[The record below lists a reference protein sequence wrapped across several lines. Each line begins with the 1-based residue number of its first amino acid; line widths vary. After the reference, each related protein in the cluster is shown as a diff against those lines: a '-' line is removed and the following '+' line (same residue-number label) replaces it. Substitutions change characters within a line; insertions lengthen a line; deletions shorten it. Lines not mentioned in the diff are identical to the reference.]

1 MIDLGRYKISQA
13 ERSCIENLLR
23 QTGADPTLN
32 QIWGLMDAA
41 WRRADCS
48 QQTYEKRKHSD
59 FYADPVWLLNGIYI
73 EQDPVSMGHRH
84 AITNG
89 VASLGAKQIL
99 DFGGGFGTLA
109 RLMAKRLPSS
119 HISICD
125 PFPPAHGLEACKA
138 YSNITYVDA
147 LTPHQF
153 DALVCTDVLEHVH
166 DPLGL
171 LEEMITA
178 VKPGGH
184 LFIANCFQPVILCH
198 LPCTFHLRYFFSWC
212 AEPLGLKKIGRC
224 KGSHAW
230 IYQRRSGGAINRRQA
245 RLRESVAKALHPLLN
260 SLAIPA
266 RPLLRG
272 IRALLRIGAAR

>member
-1 MIDLGRYKISQA
+1 MDNAWKKYDCEQNHFNPERYGS
-13 ERSCIENLLR
+13 
-23 QTGADPTLN
+23 
-32 QIWGLMDAA
+32 
-41 WRRADCS
+41 
-48 QQTYEKRKHSD
+48 
-59 FYADPVWLLNGIYI
+59 FYSHPVWLLNGIYI

-89 VASLGAKQIL
+89 VASLDAKQIL

-109 RLMAKRLPSS
+109 RLMADRLPSS
-119 HISICD
+119 HISIYD
-125 PFPPAHGLEACKA
+125 PFPPAHGLNACKA

-171 LEEMITA
+171 LEDMVAA

-198 LPCTFHLRYFFSWC
+198 LPCTFYLRYFFGWC
-212 AEPLGLKKIGRC
+212 VEPLGLKKIGRC
-224 KGSHAW
+224 KGRHAW
-230 IYQRRSGGAINRRQA
+230 IFQRRSGGAINQRQA
-245 RLRESVAKALHPLLN
+245 RFRESVAKALHQLLN
-260 SLAIPA
+260 GLAIPA

-272 IRALLRIGAAR
+272 IRALLRIGAVS

>member
-1 MIDLGRYKISQA
+1 MIDLSKYTLSLLEATR
-13 ERSCIENLLR
+13 IEKHLR
-23 QTGADPTLN
+23 QIGAHPSLN
-32 QIWGLMDAA
+32 QIWDLMDIA
-41 WRRADCS
+41 WQEAGCS
-48 QQTYEKRKHSD
+48 QKKFVAHRYQS
-59 FYADPVWLLNGIYI
+59 FYTDPVWLLNGIYI
-73 EQDPVSMGHRH
+73 EQDPVSMGHRQ

-89 VASLGAKQIL
+89 VASLDAKQIL

-109 RLMAKRLPSS
+109 RLMADRLPSS
-119 HISICD
+119 HISIYD
-125 PFPPAHGLEACKA
+125 PFPPAHGLKACKA

-166 DPLGL
+166 NPLGL
-171 LEEMITA
+171 LEEMIAA

-212 AEPLGLKKIGRC
+212 AEPLGLQQIGRC
-224 KGSHAW
+224 PDSHAW
-230 IYQRRSGGAINRRQA
+230 IYQRRSDGAINRRKA
-245 RLRESVAKALHPLLN
+245 RFRETVAKALHPLLN
-260 SLAIPA
+260 GLAIPA

-272 IRALLRIGAAR
+272 LRALLRIGAVR